1 MNDANVSDRAVD
13 DSAFEELDHALTDE
27 GATAAIDRL
36 IARLDHG
43 EEPRALLDA
52 LLLKARLDL
61 GLPAVSSG
69 MLSSLPEPTRTQYED
84 RYIEA
89 LRTVGRKRLEAG
101 DLIGAWPYFRTIGEK
116 EPVAEA
122 IEAIDPASTDGQ
134 VLGQIMELAL
144 QHGVHPRR
152 GFELVLET
160 YGPCSAIT
168 AFEHLPPDEATR
180 QPCADRLVRYL
191 HEQLRATLRAEIERS
206 GRPKPAD
213 DASIAEMVE
222 ANPWLFEDD
231 AYHID
236 TSHLAAVVRMS
247 PLLQDPDAIRQAV
260 GLTEYGRRLS
270 ERHRYEGDPPFEQL
284 YEDHGIYLRALLGE
298 GVDEAIAHFRG
309 KLEPPDPDGDDL
321 ASTLPAQI
329 LIRLLDRLG
338 RQEEAIPLAA
348 DYLHGVPEGLLLCP
362 GLLQL
367 CQASGRPDLL
377 AEHARSGGDLVSY
390 LAARVSA
397 SSPPADSPAS
407 SR

>member
-1 MNDANVSDRAVD
+1 MNDANGSDRAVD
-13 DSAFEELDHALTDE
+13 DSAFEELDHALTDG

-61 GLPAVSSG
+61 GLPAISSG
-69 MLSSLPEPTRTQYED
+69 ALSSLPEPTRTHYED

-122 IEAIDPASTDGQ
+122 IESVDPSSTDGQ

-180 QPCADRLVRYL
+180 EPCADRLVRYL

-213 DASIAEMVE
+213 EATIAELVE
-222 ANPWLFEDD
+222 ANPWLFDDD

-247 PLLQDPDAIRQAV
+247 PLLQDPEAIRQAV
-260 GLTEYGRRLS
+260 DLTEYGRRLS
-270 ERHRYEGDPPFEQL
+270 DRHRYEGDPPFEQL
-284 YEDHGIYLRALLGE
+284 YEDHGVYLRALLGE
-298 GVDEAIAHFRG
+298 GVDEAIAHFRE
-309 KLEPPDPDGDDL
+309 KLVPADPDGDDL

-348 DYLHGVPEGLLLCP
+348 ESLQGVPEGLLLCP

-367 CQASGRPDLL
+367 CQQSGRPDLL
-377 AEHARSGGDLVSY
+377 AEYARSGGDLVSY
-390 LAARVSA
+390 LAARVS
-397 SSPPADSPAS
+397 SSQ
-407 SR
+407 